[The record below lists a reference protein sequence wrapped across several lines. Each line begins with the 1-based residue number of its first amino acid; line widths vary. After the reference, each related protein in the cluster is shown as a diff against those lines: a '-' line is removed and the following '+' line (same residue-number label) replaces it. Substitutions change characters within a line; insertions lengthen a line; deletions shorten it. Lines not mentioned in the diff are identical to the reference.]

1 MCRRA
6 FSLIEL
12 IVFLIIIG
20 ALVGLAVPRYV
31 QSTKKAR
38 LVVFEANINKIV
50 ETLNIYRSNKV
61 MSGVH
66 SIVYPTSISDTEF
79 KALFTQEPINPYTGK
94 SMLSSA
100 SADSGIQYQ
109 SDGTSYSICIAQQD
123 IDDINNNGRIDDLLP
138 VTSYP
143 ACTSTPSSW
152 WRDYYIS
159 TYL

>member
-20 ALVGLAVPRYV
+20 ALVGLAVPRYI

-38 LVVFEANINKIV
+38 LVAFESNVKDIVQTLQVYNANS
-50 ETLNIYRSNKV
+50 TLDPS
-61 MSGVH
+61 MSL
-66 SIVYPTSISDTEF
+66 YPSSLEDLKF
-79 KALFTQEPINPYTGK
+79 KNMFKKEPTNPYTGK

-100 SADSGIQYQ
+100 PVDSGIQYQ